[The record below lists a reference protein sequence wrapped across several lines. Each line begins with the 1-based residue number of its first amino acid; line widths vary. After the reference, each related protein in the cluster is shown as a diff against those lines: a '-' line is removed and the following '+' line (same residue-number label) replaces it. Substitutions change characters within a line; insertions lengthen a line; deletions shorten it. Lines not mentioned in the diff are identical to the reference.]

1 MSDFKQGNFTVMLV
15 GPIGSGKTVAL
26 RKIEAML
33 KEEGY
38 EVKRSRESEA
48 GFDHTL
54 SVRWKV

>member
-1 MSDFKQGNFTVMLV
+1 MGNFKEGNFTIILD
-15 GPIGSGKTVAL
+15 GPMAGGKTVAL

>member
-1 MSDFKQGNFTVMLV
+1 MSNFKQGCFTIMLI
-15 GPIGSGKTVAL
+15 GPQASGKTVAL